1 MIFCFVETFELQPRP
16 KLFYSQD
23 VSLVKFKVVTN
34 LTLCE
39 RV

>member
-23 VSLVKFKVVTN
+23 VSLVKV
-34 LTLCE
+34 
-39 RV
+39 